1 MKFTLVVCT
10 YMRPKPLADLLESVQ
25 NQTCYPNEILI
36 IDGSTNQET
45 AELFTKNTIENL
57 KYYLVDAILVL
68 RK

>member
-25 NQTCYPNEILI
+25 NQTRYPNEILI

-45 AELFTKNTIENL
+45 AELFNVGVVSKLIHS
-57 KYYLVDAILVL
+57 
-68 RK
+68 